1 MCTVNEREV
10 LARVRAIFDQVADPP
25 NLLVPNGD
33 DGAVFASTESNV
45 VIATDMAVEDVH
57 FRLDWSSAREIG
69 QKIAVANLADIC
81 AMGGWPQYLLVSV
94 GFPKSFVGNLELLAQ
109 GICDE
114 ARKVGAKIIG
124 GDLST
129 SDKLVI
135 SITAVGTAELTI
147 KRSGAQIGDLVQ
159 LSHLPGWSAAGLTL
173 LQRGIPEFPESSR
186 AMSAHRTPEIDY
198 QKYRKAFAAIN
209 SATDT
214 SDGLLLDAQ
223 NIAEA
228 SGCQLALDSN
238 ALIEITGFA
247 ELAQLARNLSVDEM
261 EWLLR
266 GGEDHA
272 LLVTAKH
279 PIPNFFVIGKVVA
292 GSGVSLDGKEIGEQE
307 TGFQHQW

>member
-1 MCTVNEREV
+1 VNEREV
-10 LARVRAIFDQVADPP
+10 LARVRAIFDQVDDPP
-25 NLLVPNGD
+25 NLMVPNGD
-33 DGAVFASTESNV
+33 DGAVFATADSNV

-57 FRLDWSSAREIG
+57 FRLSWSSAGEIG
-69 QKIAVANLADIC
+69 RKITTANLADIC
-81 AMGGWPQYLLVSV
+81 AMGGCPQYLLVSV
-94 GFPKSFVGNLELLAQ
+94 GFPKSFVGKLEQLAQ

-114 ARKVGAKIIG
+114 ARKVGAKVIG

-135 SITAVGTAELTI
+135 SITAVGTVERSI
-147 KRSGAQIGDLVQ
+147 RRSGAEIGDLVQ
-159 LSHLPGWSAAGLTL
+159 ISHLPGWSAAGLAL
-173 LQRGIPEFPESSR
+173 LQRDVFESPESSR
-186 AMSAHRTPEIDY
+186 ALSAHRAPEIDY
-198 QKYRKAFAAIN
+198 QKYRKAFAALN

-223 NIAEA
+223 NIAQA
-228 SGCQLALDSN
+228 SGCQLALDTN
-238 ALIEITGFA
+238 ALKEITGFSDIAALA
-247 ELAQLARNLSVDEM
+247 EKLSVDVM

-272 LLVTAKH
+272 LLVTAKL
-279 PIPNFFVIGKVVA
+279 PIPDFFVIGKVVA

>member
-1 MCTVNEREV
+1 MNEREV

-33 DGAVFASTESNV
+33 DGAIFSPAESNV

-57 FRLDWSSAREIG
+57 FRLSWSSAGEIG
-69 QKIAVANLADIC
+69 QKITVANLADIC

-94 GFPKSFVGNLELLAQ
+94 GFPKSFIGNLEQLAQ

-114 ARKVGAKIIG
+114 ARKVGAKVIG

-129 SDKLVI
+129 SEKLFI
-135 SITAVGTAELTI
+135 SITAVGITERSI
-147 KRSGAQIGDLVQ
+147 QRSGAQIGDLIQ
-159 LSHLPGWSAAGLTL
+159 ISHLPGWSAAGLTL
-173 LQRGIPEFPESSR
+173 LQRGIPESPESSR
-186 AMSAHRTPEIDY
+186 ALAAHRTPEVDY
-198 QKYRKAFAAIN
+198 QKYRKAF
-209 SATDT
+209 SELDCATDT

-238 ALIEITGFA
+238 ALKAITGFA
-247 ELAQLARNLSVDEM
+247 ELAHLARNLSVDEM